1 MISSY
6 AITAARNIVKSKVS
20 SVIAILGFAVGLGCA
35 ILIFLYAR
43 YELSYDA
50 FFPGHDR
57 IHRILLRTVTLQG
70 AESLTADIPAGIKEA
85 LSAEDVGIEALT
97 QFSGGSAQIG
107 YGSRRF
113 FEENLLI
120 VDSSFLRVFGY
131 RLMEGDS
138 RSALSS
144 PFSVLLTRSAA
155 RKYFGA
161 DSAAG
166 RTLSF
171 RIPIM
176 GDKEFLLTVTG
187 IIEDPPPD
195 SSLAFNMAINFP
207 QERAKAEAL
216 ENYREAYGYDV
227 DPRYVSAQVQT
238 YALLRSNSFLPRFQA
253 RLGEIVG
260 SLRSAVVSLNAYK
273 SVSLTA
279 ESLDGIYLFS
289 KVSSPGGKKGDFA
302 LIAAMAALG
311 IVVLLIACI
320 NVVNLLTARGMTRA
334 KEIGVRKAVGA
345 SRAQLMAQFMVE
357 ALVLCLASL
366 WLALV
371 LVEAAL
377 PSFNAMVK
385 RDLSMSALAD
395 PASIA
400 ALVLAAAASGL
411 LSGYYPA
418 VRLSSL
424 DVAGISG
431 MARSPASRKLKE
443 TMVVV
448 QFVFSIVLFA
458 ASATILGEFRFARE
472 SDLGFDPKGIALVRL
487 GVPDV
492 ERRLSDLKSAM
503 AGVPGVAGVS
513 ATSFAAWD
521 KGILVRQYPIL
532 HVVLSGYADVMVV
545 DPDYLEVH
553 GSRIVEGRGFPPGP
567 PDPERPLL
575 VVNEAAA
582 RRLGLRVG
590 SYLSDS
596 EVRGEV
602 VGIVEDFFYLYP
614 SRKPGPLILTTRSP
628 FMINSSST
636 PVPAHLAYLVL
647 KIGSPDRA
655 SVLKLAEAEW
665 RRRMPGYSF
674 EASFEDELISRQ
686 MDERDR
692 SFAAALEVA
701 TILAFLLSGLG
712 LFGLASFEM
721 ERRTKEVGIRKA
733 LGAGRGR
740 LFGHYLA
747 GFLRLVLISNAL
759 AWPLAV
765 AGLSGLFAAIG
776 YPRPLSFGPLAF
788 LGGALASILV
798 TVLSVGYQV
807 LKAAS
812 AEPAVS
818 LRYE

>member
-20 SVIAILGFAVGLGCA
+20 SVIAILGFASGLACA

-50 FFPGHDR
+50 FLPGHDR
-57 IHRILLRTVTLQG
+57 IHRVLLRTVTLQG
-70 AESLTADIPAGIKEA
+70 VESLTADIPSGIKDA

-97 QFSGGSAQIG
+97 QFSTGNAQIG

-113 FEENLLI
+113 YEESVLI

-131 RLMEGDS
+131 RLTTGEP
-138 RSALSS
+138 RSALSA
-144 PFSVLLTRSAA
+144 PFSVLLTQTAA

-161 DSAAG
+161 DYPVG
-166 RTLSF
+166 RMLSF
-171 RIPIM
+171 RTPIM

-195 SSLAFNMAINFP
+195 SSLAFDIAINFP

-216 ENYREAYGYDV
+216 ENYRKAYGYDI
-227 DPRYVSAQVQT
+227 DPQYVSAQVQT
-238 YALLRSNSFLPRFQA
+238 YALLRGNAFLGRFQA
-253 RLGEIVG
+253 RLGEIAG
-260 SLRSAVVSLNAYK
+260 SLRSAVVSRNAYK

-345 SRAQLMAQFMVE
+345 SRGQLKAQFMVE
-357 ALVLCLASL
+357 SLVLCLASL
-366 WLALV
+366 WIALV
-371 LVEAAL
+371 LVEVFL
-377 PSFNAMVK
+377 PYFNAMVK
-385 RDLSMSALAD
+385 RDLSMAALAD

-400 ALVLAAAASGL
+400 ALVLAATASGL

-431 MARSPASRKLKE
+431 MARSPATRKLKE
-443 TMVVV
+443 AMVVV
-448 QFVFSIVLFA
+448 QFVFSIGLFV
-458 ASATILGEFRFARE
+458 ASATVLGEFRFARE
-472 SDLGFDPKGIALVRL
+472 SDLGFDPKGVALIRL
-487 GVPDV
+487 GVPDI
-492 ERRLSDLKSAM
+492 EGRISDLKSAM

-513 ATSFAAWD
+513 ATSFAAWE
-521 KGILVRQYPIL
+521 KGMLVRQYPIL
-532 HVVLSGYADVMVV
+532 HLVMSGYADVMVV
-545 DPDYLEVH
+545 DPDYLKVH
-553 GSRIVEGRGFPPGP
+553 GSRIVEGRDFPSGP
-567 PDPERPLL
+567 PDPGRPLL

-582 RRLGLRVG
+582 RRLGIRVG

-596 EVRGEV
+596 EVQGEV
-602 VGIVEDFFYLYP
+602 IGVVEDFFYLYP
-614 SRKPGPLILTTRSP
+614 SRKVGPLILTTRSP

-636 PVPAHLAYLVL
+636 PVPAHLAYLML
-647 KIGSPDRA
+647 RIGARDRGA
-655 SVLKLAEAEW
+655 VMRLAEAEW
-665 RRRMPGYSF
+665 ERKMPGYSF
-674 EASFEDELISRQ
+674 EAFFEDELIARQ

-701 TILAFLLSGLG
+701 TVLAFLLSGLG

-721 ERRTKEVGIRKA
+721 QRKTKEVGIRKA
-733 LGAGRGR
+733 MGAGRGQ
-740 LFGHYLA
+740 LFRHYLA

-765 AGLSGLFAAIG
+765 AGLSALFATIG
-776 YPRPLSFGPLAF
+776 YPRPLSFGPFAF
-788 LGGALASILV
+788 LGGAIASIVV

-812 AEPAVS
+812 ADPAVS